1 MRQNYHEE
9 SEAGVNAQ
17 ISKEM
22 HANYAYLSM
31 AHYYDRG
38 DVALPNFAEYFR
50 AHARRKLD
58 RAMKLMKFQN
68 DRGGK
73 LKLDDVKPPVK
84 EEWGTGIDGMVAALE
99 IEKGLNTAL
108 LALQGVAD
116 KHADRQMAD
125 FISGNFLAEQIKLS
139 KELSNHMTNLNRVGK
154 IGHGEYHFDS
164 DSLP

>member
-1 MRQNYHEE
+1 MSVQVE
-9 SEAGVNAQ
+9 SMYDSNLLELSFELPQMDTRLQ
-17 ISKEM
+17 IKHSCQP
-22 HANYAYLSM
+22 H
-31 AHYYDRG
+31 
-38 DVALPNFAEYFR
+38 
-50 AHARRKLD
+50 
-58 RAMKLMKFQN
+58 
-68 DRGGK
+68 
-73 LKLDDVKPPVK
+73 
-84 EEWGTGIDGMVAALE
+84 
-99 IEKGLNTAL
+99 TAL